1 MAKPE
6 IIDVT
11 LSLDTSIYADGDV
24 LAATQEVTG
33 FFAEKNGTRKL
44 TSVVVL
50 DEDDQKIALDLVF
63 LDSNVALGT
72 ENSAPSI
79 TDANAREVQG
89 FLSIATGDYIDLGGA
104 GVATV
109 RGRELILKSAAD
121 STSLFLA
128 AITRGGTPTY
138 TASGIKLKLGVE

>member
-11 LSLDTSIYADGDV
+11 LSLDTNAYADGDV

-33 FFAEKNGTRKL
+33 FFDAKNAVRKL
-44 TSVVVL
+44 TSVVVI
-50 DEDDQKIALDLVF
+50 DEDDQRVALDLVF
-63 LDSNVALGT
+63 LNANVALGT
-72 ENSAPSI
+72 ENAAASI
-79 TDANAREVQG
+79 TDANARSCLG
-89 FLSIATGDYIDLGGA
+89 FLSVATGDYIDVGGA
-104 GVATV
+104 GIATV
-109 RGRELILKSAAD
+109 RGRELMLKSAAD